1 MKKIE
6 YQAPEM
12 EIYEMKVQQSLLEG
26 SPVGDDTVN
35 QGTGDAEG
43 F

>member
-12 EIYEMKVQQSLLEG
+12 EIYEMKVQQPLLEG
-26 SPVGDDTVN
+26 SPVGDDTIN
-35 QGTGDAEG
+35 SGTGDAEG
-43 F
+43 Y